1 MAETDPP
8 RIGGSFLSGSAGDL
22 KRDQLATYARALR
35 DHGGRRV
42 RFRVG
47 PPRVGFVFDAVF
59 RPDDA
64 RQVLATEAASYDKEV
79 PGIGE
84 LRRLFGN
91 GLLFSGGDR
100 WRRDRRIVAP
110 LFTRKRITSYV
121 EGMAVA
127 ADRLATTWAA
137 APDGRVDL
145 SAAATHYALDV
156 LGRSVFGGDVESAA
170 PVLRAT
176 VPVLNAYAARRILSP
191 VRLPGWVPT
200 RPNRTAERARR
211 ELWGLVDGLIAER
224 RAGALDGDDLL
235 TLLLTARDPEDGT
248 ALGDDAVRE
257 QALILLVGGHETTAT
272 TLALT
277 LHILGRHPD
286 VQQRVRDEVAAVVG
300 DRPVGADDL
309 PRLTYAAQV
318 VDETMRLYPPGH
330 TLVRHAHQATTL
342 DGSEVPPGHL
352 VAISIWGV
360 HHNPDVWPDP
370 DRFDPDR
377 FGAARADLG
386 RYHHLP
392 FGGGPRG
399 CIGQHLATAELVVAV
414 ATLVRAFRLES
425 ELEEPPLEVAVAL
438 RPRGG
443 LPCRVTPVR

>member
-1 MAETDPP
+1 M
-8 RIGGSFLSGSAGDL
+8 
-22 KRDQLATYARALR
+22 
-35 DHGGRRV
+35 
-42 RFRVG
+42 
-47 PPRVGFVFDAVF
+47 
-59 RPDDA
+59 
-64 RQVLATEAASYDKEV
+64 
-79 PGIGE
+79 
-84 LRRLFGN
+84 
-91 GLLFSGGDR
+91 
-100 WRRDRRIVAP
+100 AP

-121 EGMAVA
+121 DGMAVA
-127 ADRLATTWAA
+127 ADRLAATWAA

-145 SAAATHYALDV
+145 SAAGTHYALDV

-235 TLLLTARDPEDGT
+235 TLLLTARDPEDGI

-277 LHILGRHPD
+277 LQLLGRHPD
-286 VQQRVRDEVAAVVG
+286 VQQRVRDEVEAVVG

-342 DGSEVPPGHL
+342 DGS
-352 VAISIWGV
+352 
-360 HHNPDVWPDP
+360 D
-370 DRFDPDR
+370 
-377 FGAARADLG
+377 GAARAPGGDQHLG
-386 RYHHLP
+386 RP
-392 FGGGPRG
+392 PQPRRVARPRP
-399 CIGQHLATAELVVAV
+399 LRPRPVRRRATSA
-414 ATLVRAFRLES
+414 ATTTCPSAAGRGAASASTWPPPSWSWRWPPS
-425 ELEEPPLEVAVAL
+425 SAPSASSRSWSEPPLEVAVAL
-438 RPRGG
+438 RPRGD
-443 LPCRVTPVR
+443 LPCRVTPAR

>member
-1 MAETDPP
+1 M
-8 RIGGSFLSGSAGDL
+8 
-22 KRDQLATYARALR
+22 
-35 DHGGRRV
+35 
-42 RFRVG
+42 
-47 PPRVGFVFDAVF
+47 
-59 RPDDA
+59 
-64 RQVLATEAASYDKEV
+64 
-79 PGIGE
+79 
-84 LRRLFGN
+84 
-91 GLLFSGGDR
+91 
-100 WRRDRRIVAP
+100 
-110 LFTRKRITSYV
+110 
-121 EGMAVA
+121 
-127 ADRLATTWAA
+127 
-137 APDGRVDL
+137 
-145 SAAATHYALDV
+145 
-156 LGRSVFGGDVESAA
+156 ESAA

-277 LHILGRHPD
+277 LQLLGRHPD

-342 DGSEVPPGHL
+342 DGSEVPAGHL

-377 FGAARADLG
+377 FGAAGPTSAATTTCPSAAGRGAASASTWPPPSWSWRWPPSSAPSASSRSWTSRRSTWPSPCGPGATSRAG
-386 RYHHLP
+386 
-392 FGGGPRG
+392 
-399 CIGQHLATAELVVAV
+399 
-414 ATLVRAFRLES
+414 
-425 ELEEPPLEVAVAL
+425 
-438 RPRGG
+438 
-443 LPCRVTPVR
+443 